1 MDTATVTQIY
11 RYKLDINIINIIS
24 SFAKQNQHA
33 LQKDYKEEW
42 KKFIEENKEIIMREE
57 TRLKELGYQ
66 GDVIEKM
73 YKSGRYYFKN
83 KNPDKIDIKKARKK
97 YERINNDIR
106 KAIKE
111 HVNECIKNKIKP
123 ADAYENFINEN
134 LSYKNN
140 ISIKKAYKNIYYNY
154 QTINI

>member
-1 MDTATVTQIY
+1 MDTAIVPQIY
-11 RYKLDINIINIIS
+11 RFKLDINIINIIS

-33 LQKDYKEEW
+33 IQKDYKEEW

-83 KNPDKIDIKKARKK
+83 KNPDKTVVKKTRKR
-97 YERINNDIR
+97 YERINNEIR
-106 KAIKE
+106 KSIKE
-111 HVNECIKNKIKP
+111 HVDESIKQKIKP
-123 ADAYENFINEN
+123 ADAYENYITKYP
-134 LSYKNN
+134 LYKNN
-140 ISIKKAYKNIYYNY
+140 SSIKKAYKNIYYNY

>member
-1 MDTATVTQIY
+1 MDTAIVPQIY
-11 RYKLDINIINIIS
+11 RFKLDINIINIIS

-42 KKFIEENKEIIMREE
+42 KKFIEENKELITREE
-57 TRLKELGYQ
+57 NRLKSLGYQ

-83 KNPDKIDIKKARKK
+83 KNPDKTVVKKTRKK
-97 YERINNDIR
+97 YERINNKIR
-106 KAIKE
+106 KLIKE
-111 HVNECIKNKIKP
+111 DVDESIKQKIKP
-123 ADAYENFINEN
+123 ADAYENYITKNP
-134 LSYKNN
+134 LYKNN
-140 ISIKKAYKNIYYNY
+140 SSIKKAYKNIYYNY